1 MLYHDFIDC
10 YGKRNAPLVQD
21 AGGCDTGQLV
31 THEGG
36 ICGGHFLN
44 LGQDG
49 SADQIRAGLEKLSTQ
64 GLGISVDHGHGE
76 AGLGVFKIV
85 LHLDGDA
92 DFYKLT
98 HAAQLL
104 SLADGVL
111 VGLTPYGE
119 VDGVAGNFDL
129 DLVHCGTVSEPGGGK
144 DGGGDER
151 DGEDDADDGVHFHG
165 GGFLS
170 LTLLAEQWINR
181 FCSGLETKK
190 CRPDWSGWQVRP
202 LLF

>member
-1 MLYHDFIDC
+1 MVKEKPRGWRGTSIAGLTVSYSALDSC
-10 YGKRNAPLVQD
+10 GGYAGRLVS
-21 AGGCDTGQLV
+21 
-31 THEGG
+31 HEGG
-36 ICGGHFLN
+36 FGVGYGSN
-44 LGQDG
+44 LVQDG

-64 GLGISVDHGHGE
+64 GLGIGVDHGNGE

-104 SLADGVL
+104 SFADGVL
-111 VGLTPYGE
+111 VGLTPGGE

-129 DLVHCGTVSEPGGGK
+129 DLVHCGTVGEPGGGQN
-144 DGGGDER
+144 GGGDER
-151 DGEDDADDGVHFHG
+151 EGKDDADNRVHFHG

-170 LTLLAEQWINR
+170 LTLLAEQWI
-181 FCSGLETKK
+181 K
-190 CRPDWSGWQVRP
+190 PV
-202 LLF
+202 LFRLDN